1 MSLSIKGIQM
11 NQIHGK
17 IIIFLILILSTISS
31 ANNQY
36 ATYEIKTSKTNIFVN
51 EPIYITFHVR
61 QKTKDEVMFFD
72 FKAQKNSNF
81 EIVALESKR
90 HEFNYHDAEKTF
102 KFLVFAKKAGEFK
115 VKFDFQVKR
124 ASDDAVAQAYNGS
137 RDNVKSIPTI
147 KVKMPIQSISLHVE
161 PLTKDV
167 NAVGNFRL
175 TMSINKLSSNS
186 YDAINIKYDLS
197 GEGYLDESFEPL
209 KNIENTSIF
218 RSQKKAPKRATQNGY
233 IYNIEYNYA
242 IVAKEDFKI
251 PQAKLDVFS
260 YQQRKYLNKNTTEK
274 NISITKLDINTLL
287 DNKDAPKSDI
297 NFNKYIEYLYD
308 IMIFIAGFLL
318 AKLLKYL
325 PKNKNKKE
333 DIAKDVRQSKSAQE
347 LLKAIMPLVHKYA
360 LHVELKELEEIIYN
374 NKSKLSF
381 KDIKDKAIKKIN

>member
-1 MSLSIKGIQM
+1 M
-11 NQIHGK
+11 NLIHGK
-17 IIIFLILILSTISS
+17 IVILLILILSTILS

-36 ATYEIKTSKTNIFVN
+36 ASYSIKASKKDIFVN

-72 FKAQKNSNF
+72 FKAKNNNNF
-81 EIVALESKR
+81 KIVALKSKR

-102 KFLVFAKKAGEFK
+102 KFLVFAKKEGDFK
-115 VKFDFQVKR
+115 VKFDFQVRR

-147 KVKMPIQSISLHVE
+147 KVKMPMQSISLHVE
-161 PLTKDV
+161 PLTKVV

-175 TMSINKLSSNS
+175 TMSINKVSSNS
-186 YDAINIKYDLS
+186 YDAINVRYDLS

-209 KNIENTSIF
+209 KDIANTSIF
-218 RSQKKAPKRATQNGY
+218 RSQKKAPIRATQNGY
-233 IYNIEYNYA
+233 IYNIVYNYA
-242 IVAKEDFKI
+242 IVAQKNFTLPKAE
-251 PQAKLDVFS
+251 LDIFS
-260 YQQRKYLNKNTTEK
+260 YKQKEYLIKSTSEK
-274 NISITKLDINTLL
+274 SITITKLDINTLI

-297 NFNKYIEYLYD
+297 DFNKYIEYLYD

-333 DIAKDVRQSKSAQE
+333 DIAKDVRHSKSAQE

-374 NKSKLSF
+374 NKSKLFF
-381 KDIKDKAIKKIN
+381 KDIKNKAIKKIN